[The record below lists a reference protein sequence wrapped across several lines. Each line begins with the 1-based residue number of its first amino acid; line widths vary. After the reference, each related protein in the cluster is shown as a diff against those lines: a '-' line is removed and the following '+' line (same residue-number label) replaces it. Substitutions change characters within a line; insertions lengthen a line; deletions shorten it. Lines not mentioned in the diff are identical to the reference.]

1 MASKVRPEPRYDARN
16 LYRIKKV
23 GSDLFTSQG
32 YHQDATGYVQCHVSS
47 NVTGDDTSSC
57 ESSLNRFSSD

>member
-32 YHQDATGYVQCHVSS
+32 LASENDHAIWSILLVVD
-47 NVTGDDTSSC
+47 C
-57 ESSLNRFSSD
+57 EH

>member
-1 MASKVRPEPRYDARN
+1 MASQVCSEPRYDARN

-23 GSDLFTSQG
+23 DSDLFTSQG
-32 YHQDATGYVQCHVSS
+32 YQDVTGYVQCHVSS

-57 ESSLNRFSSD
+57 ESSLNRFSND